1 MFGYPYGSSWKTVL
15 CGDERACRGV
25 EWSEAH
31 LGFLSPV
38 SRETWAADL
47 GLVLSRANWKMNSRA
62 RRLNILPSP
71 CSDPSLSSFLSV
83 AMARDAK
90 EPADERRKRARQAA
104 PDLASSATARVT
116 RGMARRMAAA
126 KLQHAGEEAVDGS
139 ASAAVDGPSELRR
152 AGVAKV
158 RNYSFLFL
166 LAFVSFAFMPSFMA
180 SPTTNKWT
188 WPRI

>member
-1 MFGYPYGSSWKTVL
+1 
-15 CGDERACRGV
+15 
-25 EWSEAH
+25 
-31 LGFLSPV
+31 
-38 SRETWAADL
+38 
-47 GLVLSRANWKMNSRA
+47 
-62 RRLNILPSP
+62 
-71 CSDPSLSSFLSV
+71 
-83 AMARDAK
+83 MARDAK

-104 PDLASSATARVT
+104 PDLASSARMT
-116 RGMARRMAAA
+116 RDMARRMAAA

>member
-1 MFGYPYGSSWKTVL
+1 
-15 CGDERACRGV
+15 
-25 EWSEAH
+25 
-31 LGFLSPV
+31 
-38 SRETWAADL
+38 
-47 GLVLSRANWKMNSRA
+47 
-62 RRLNILPSP
+62 
-71 CSDPSLSSFLSV
+71 
-83 AMARDAK
+83 MARDAK
-90 EPADERRKRARQAA
+90 ETADERRKRARQAA